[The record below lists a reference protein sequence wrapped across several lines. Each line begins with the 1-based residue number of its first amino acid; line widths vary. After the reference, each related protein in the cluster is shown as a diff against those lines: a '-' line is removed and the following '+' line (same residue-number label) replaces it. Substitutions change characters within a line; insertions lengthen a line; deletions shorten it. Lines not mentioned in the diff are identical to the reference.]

1 MSATSGPSSALCWSA
16 HLIAASLRIDPSPD
30 MKHDSGCPI
39 GSAAQVLLLF
49 IFVVAVKIG
58 PRCVAQAGL
67 TLAIILL
74 LCPSAVISD
83 TPHMPGGACLSIR
96 GSWVG
101 WKWQPLKNPL
111 PSYQPSPWGNGCVT
125 LGRFFFS
132 AWASTIRLRYMLHQE
147 GASLASRAV
156 GGICHHHPSISPFLP
171 LLTPD
176 VAQRSILPGLGL
188 TDPLFN
194 ASKGGFTLLP
204 IQARQSTIF
213 SVPAPR
219 WLADLNPCAI

>member
-30 MKHDSGCPI
+30 RKHDSGCPI

-125 LGRFFFS
+125 LGRVFFFFRLGLNNPS
-132 AWASTIRLRYMLHQE
+132 AVHV
-147 GASLASRAV
+147 ASRRSFPCFQ
-156 GGICHHHPSISPFLP
+156 GCWWNLPPSPKHI
-171 LLTPD
+171 
-176 VAQRSILPGLGL
+176 
-188 TDPLFN
+188 
-194 ASKGGFTLLP
+194 TLLATVDTWRGTEKHP
-204 IQARQSTIF
+204 PWPGTHRPTFQCF
-213 SVPAPR
+213 
-219 WLADLNPCAI
+219 